1 MSATCQFCHEWL
13 EKRTA
18 GFLGEGG
25 VRKTKCEVCRD
36 FVNAVKK
43 KQSYILFFLLQFLFL
58 IADFVRWS
66 EHTQAG
72 PYVCLDFAY

>member
-1 MSATCQFCHEWL
+1 MSATCPFCHEWL
-13 EKRTA
+13 EKRIA
-18 GFLGEGG
+18 GFLGGG
-25 VRKTKCEVCRD
+25 DDKVCEVCRD

-58 IADFVRWS
+58 IADFVLWS